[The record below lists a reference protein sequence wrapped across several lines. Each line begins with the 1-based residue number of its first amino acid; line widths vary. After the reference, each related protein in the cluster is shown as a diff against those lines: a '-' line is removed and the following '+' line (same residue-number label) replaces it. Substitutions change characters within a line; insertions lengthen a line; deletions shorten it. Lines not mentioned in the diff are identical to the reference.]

1 MVIPCVFYHGRSK
14 WNVGLRLSDMVD
26 IPEEALKKYIPDY
39 EYILTN
45 LSEYE
50 DNDLV
55 GNIKLMLGLLL
66 LKHIFDNPEDIEC
79 LLRERGHLL
88 KEFGLGEDE
97 ISFLKSFISYLFTTE
112 LSTEKVKEIFK
123 KKLSDQGESLVMSTY
138 EKILEEGKKV
148 GLEQGLERGK
158 KLGLEQGIEKGL
170 EKGVSMAKKE
180 LAKQM
185 LSKGIDVRVICEC
198 TGFSENEIKKL
209 RY

>member
-1 MVIPCVFYHGRSK
+1 
-14 WNVGLRLSDMVD
+14 MVD

-39 EYILTN
+39 KYILTN

-148 GLEQGLERGK
+148 GLEQGK
-158 KLGLEQGIEKGL
+158 KLGIEQGI